1 MQLLYFSTVAVV
13 PCPFARNS
21 GRVGTSL
28 PLPSA
33 WQLPHLWLKLSLAYL
48 TQAYVDFTPRQSE
61 AGQVF
66 EAGALCFSEASE
78 PAERTFQSLYFS
90 SLSCVE
96 QYSGAGGC

>member
-1 MQLLYFSTVAVV
+1 MQLLYFSTLGVV

-21 GRVGTSL
+21 GSVGTSL
-28 PLPSA
+28 PLRSA

-66 EAGALCFSEASE
+66 E
-78 PAERTFQSLYFS
+78 
-90 SLSCVE
+90 
-96 QYSGAGGC
+96 SGVLWFLRQANRPREVS